1 MGVLRYTVLY
11 NVMGNYLM
19 HFLPIAFILK
29 VYKLDHREAAEK
41 EELISSKD
49 ETDSFSSK

>member
-1 MGVLRYTVLY
+1 
-11 NVMGNYLM
+11 MGNYLM

-41 EELISSKD
+41 EKLVAIID
-49 ETDSFSSK
+49 ETNSFSSK

>member
-1 MGVLRYTVLY
+1 
-11 NVMGNYLM
+11 MGNYLM

-49 ETDSFSSK
+49 ETDSL